1 MMKSI
6 NHVGRCGLRAA
17 LAALFV
23 LADACGGS
31 NATPVTS
38 APTPAASPAPV
49 VAAATPAAAAPP
61 RFLSQVEQTKFA
73 PQLGVHL
80 DSMLRRASGLYVQ
93 DTKFGTGGVAARG
106 RSVVVRYQGWLSSGK
121 QFDSG
126 EITVALGAGK
136 TIAAWEE
143 GLLGM
148 RAGGQRLIVSPPN
161 MAYGPRGAGDDIP
174 PNSVLVFLMEV
185 TSVF

>member
-1 MMKSI
+1 MIKTIS
-6 NHVGRCGLRAA
+6 NAGSRGTRAA
-17 LAALFV
+17 LAV
-23 LADACGGS
+23 LVIAIGACGGS
-31 NATPVTS
+31 S
-38 APTPAASPAPV
+38 ASPASPAPTPSTAPAPAPPPRPLGPV
-49 VAAATPAAAAPP
+49 EAAT
-61 RFLSQVEQTKFA
+61 FA

-93 DTKFGTGGVAARG
+93 DVKFGTGGVAARG
-106 RSVVVRYQGWLSSGK
+106 RSVVVRYAGWLANGK
-121 QFDSG
+121 QFDTG
-126 EITVALGAGK
+126 EITVALGSGK

-161 MAYGPRGAGDDIP
+161 MAYGSRGAGNDIP